1 MEDVS
6 KGRKEKGALGGTCI
20 PVYISSTLQAFH
32 DWQHVDKFSGWL
44 AISCCTE
51 SVFFF
56 FSLSFTTFFLIL
68 RFLLLLSH
76 ILSFSDIYLF
86 FLFFS
91 SCCIDFYT
99 IFIFFVYSPVDL
111 CYFFLL
117 DFLFYFI
124 SFHFISRVVQSTF
137 FNAIRRYR
145 PLWERERYKDD
156 DGPAGRQWLCLFILL
171 TLLAHTRIFGSS
183 TPSIAPYILPL
194 CTHPA
199 SAGNPSS
206 ARDHANTHTHTAH
219 TLYWHAEWE

>member
-1 MEDVS
+1 MIS
-6 KGRKEKGALGGTCI
+6 HFLLHRK
-20 PVYISSTLQAFH
+20 
-32 DWQHVDKFSGWL
+32 W
-44 AISCCTE
+44 
-51 SVFFF
+51 FFF
-56 FSLSFTTFFLIL
+56 LFSFFHYLFSYSPLFIITLSYSIL
-68 RFLLLLSH
+68 FRY
-76 ILSFSDIYLF
+76 YLF